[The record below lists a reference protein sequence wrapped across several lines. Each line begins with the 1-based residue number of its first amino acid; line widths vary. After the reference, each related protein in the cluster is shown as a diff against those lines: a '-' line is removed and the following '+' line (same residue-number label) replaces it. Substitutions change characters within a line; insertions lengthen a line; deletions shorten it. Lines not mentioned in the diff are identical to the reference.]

1 MNQSLRRPGYPPDVA
16 TLTDDADSVL
26 IVIDAQPGFLGK
38 LQPPDAD
45 AVVDRIRWLVRLAT
59 LLDVPV
65 LVTEEQPERNG
76 ATAAPVDAA
85 LPVGASRHTK
95 PAFGLAACPP
105 IVADL
110 ERHGRRTAVL
120 CGLETD
126 VCVAQSAIGLKDA
139 GWKVVVVEDA
149 AASPDTAHAQG
160 LARMRAAGVE
170 LAGVKALAY
179 EWLRTVERTE
189 RVERFLETDSPI
201 GIVL

>member
-1 MNQSLRRPGYPPDVA
+1 MA

-26 IVIDAQPGFLGK
+26 VVIDAQPGFLGK
-38 LQPPDAD
+38 LRPPDAD

-59 LLDVPV
+59 LLDVPI

-76 ATAAPVDAA
+76 STAAPIDAA
-85 LPVGASRHTK
+85 LPTGASRHTK

-105 IVADL
+105 IVAAL
-110 ERHGRRTAVL
+110 ERYGRRTAVL

-139 GWKVVVVEDA
+139 GWKVVAVEDA
-149 AASPDTAHAQG
+149 AASPGPAHAQG

-170 LAGVKALAY
+170 VAGVKALAY

-189 RVERFLETDSPI
+189 RVERFLETDVPI

>member
-1 MNQSLRRPGYPPDVA
+1 VA

-26 IVIDAQPGFLGK
+26 VVIDVQPAFLDK
-38 LQPPDAD
+38 LAPPDAD
-45 AVVDRIRWLVRLAT
+45 AVVDRIRWLVKLAGF
-59 LLDVPV
+59 LDVPV
-65 LVTEEQPERNG
+65 VVTEEQPERNG
-76 ATAAPVDAA
+76 ATAQPIDAVVPSA
-85 LPVGASRHTK
+85 TICHTK

-105 IVADL
+105 IMADL

-139 GWKVVVVEDA
+139 GWNVVVLEDA
-149 AASPDTAHAQG
+149 VASPGSAHAQG
-160 LARMRAAGVE
+160 LARLCGVGVQ

-179 EWLRTVERTE
+179 EWLRTVERTDLAE
-189 RVERFLETDSPI
+189 GFLRGDAPI